1 MYHRAFRPILHG
13 IPCVAFPQISWA
25 PSRAT
30 WTWFQ
35 VVPRHPPSSLTLS
48 VANPTFSSIDFAI
61 FICPTH
67 NENCISLRD
76 LLVLYSH
83 ITLSCQYRN
92 LFSPRK
98 LLKTERKSE
107 HPSWPAPQE
116 KIFYFSAA
124 ALAASFHA
132 TENHRS
138 PISRWLHLHLL
149 IAPSSKFLSITW
161 RLFWGFPPSLNIP
174 QIKSA
179 PSSSLYSETV
189 INKSFQ
195 LLLYDKHILSDI
207 YDNADEAT

>member
-1 MYHRAFRPILHG
+1 MRGLPSNKLGTLQSHLDL
-13 IPCVAFPQISWA
+13 IPGGSEASPF
-25 PSRAT
+25 
-30 WTWFQ
+30 
-35 VVPRHPPSSLTLS
+35 SSTLS

-61 FICPTH
+61 FISPTH

-83 ITLSCQYRN
+83 ITLSCQYKN

-116 KIFYFSAA
+116 KIILLLDFSAA

-138 PISRWLHLHLL
+138 PISSWLHLHLL
-149 IAPSSKFLSITW
+149 IAPSSKSLSIT
-161 RLFWGFPPSLNIP
+161 
-174 QIKSA
+174 
-179 PSSSLYSETV
+179 
-189 INKSFQ
+189 
-195 LLLYDKHILSDI
+195 
-207 YDNADEAT
+207 